1 MRRFFVSPDQ
11 IQGARITLTGNEAH
25 HLRSVLRLRPG
36 QVVEFFNGCGTV
48 YQVEISTIQL
58 NLIEGT
64 IVRQHVVKLDEP
76 FPLTLAQVVLKGKK
90 MDVVVQKATELG
102 VNTLIPVI
110 SRYCEG
116 RTKNTG
122 RVARWQ
128 RIVIEACKQ
137 SGRAV
142 PMRIAPVTPLDAL
155 SVADY
160 RYPLCCWEKEKQ
172 SLLLPTDLA
181 VAGAILLL
189 IGPEG
194 GFHERE
200 IQWMRDNN
208 FRIITLGPHIL
219 RAETAALA
227 AVSIVKHLGALA
239 LAACG

>member
-11 IQGARITLTGNEAH
+11 IQGSRIALTGNEVH
-25 HLRSVLRLRPG
+25 HLRSVLRLRSG
-36 QVVEFFNGCGTV
+36 QVVEFFDGCGTV
-48 YQVEISTIQL
+48 YQSEITTIQS

-64 IVRQHVVKLDEP
+64 IVGQYDARSDEP

-116 RTKNTG
+116 RTKSAG
-122 RVARWQ
+122 RIARWR

-137 SGRAV
+137 SGRAM
-142 PMRIAPVTPLDAL
+142 PMQIAPVTPLDAL

-160 RYPLCCWEKEKQ
+160 RYRFCCWEKERQ
-172 SLLLPTDLA
+172 SLLLPTHLG
-181 VAGAILLL
+181 VSGAILLL

-194 GFHERE
+194 GFHKRE
-200 IQWMRDNN
+200 IEWVRGNN

-227 AVSIVKHLGALA
+227 GVSIVKYVGSLA
-239 LAACG
+239 GVGC

>member
-11 IQGARITLTGNEAH
+11 VQGSRITLTGREAH
-25 HLRSVLRLRPG
+25 HFRSVLRLRCG
-36 QVVEFFNGCGTV
+36 QVVEFFDGCGTV
-48 YQVEISTIQL
+48 YQVEITTIQS
-58 NLIEGT
+58 NLIEGA
-64 IVRQHVVKLDEP
+64 IVGQYVAKLDEP

-116 RTKNTG
+116 RTKSTG

-142 PMRIAPVTPLDAL
+142 PMHIAPVTSMDTL
-155 SVADY
+155 SVVDY
-160 RYPLCCWEKEKQ
+160 RYRICCWEKEKQ
-172 SLLLPTDLA
+172 SLLLSSYLE

-194 GFHERE
+194 GFHEQE
-200 IQWMRDNN
+200 MEWVRDNG
-208 FRIITLGPHIL
+208 FHIVTLGPHVL

-227 AVSIVKHLGALA
+227 AVSIVKYVGSLAGAG
-239 LAACG
+239 C

>member
-11 IQGARITLTGNEAH
+11 IQGARITLKGAEAH
-25 HLRSVLRLRPG
+25 HLRSVLRLQPG
-36 QVVEFFNGCGTV
+36 RIVELFDGSGTV
-48 YQVEISTIQL
+48 YKAEISAIRS
-58 NLIEGT
+58 NFIEAR
-64 IVRQHVVKLDEP
+64 IVRKYVARLDDP

-102 VNTLIPVI
+102 VNILIPVI

-116 RTKNTG
+116 RKVNSDRIT
-122 RVARWQ
+122 RWQ

-142 PMRIAPVTPLDAL
+142 PMHIAPVTSMDTL
-155 SVADY
+155 SVVDY
-160 RYPLCCWEKEKQ
+160 RYRICCWEKEKQ
-172 SLLLPTDLA
+172 SLLLSSYLE

-194 GFHERE
+194 GFHEQE
-200 IQWMRDNN
+200 MEWVRDNG
-208 FRIITLGPHIL
+208 FRIVTLGPHVL

-227 AVSIVKHLGALA
+227 AVSIVKYVGSLA
-239 LAACG
+239 RAGCG

>member
-11 IQGARITLTGNEAH
+11 IQGTHITLTGNEAH

-36 QVVEFFNGCGTV
+36 QVVELLDGSGTV
-48 YQVEISTIQL
+48 YKAEISAIPS
-58 NLIEGT
+58 NYIEAR
-64 IVRQHVVKLDEP
+64 IIRQYDARVDEP

-110 SRYCEG
+110 SRYSEG
-116 RTKNTG
+116 KAKSAG
-122 RVARWQ
+122 RIARWR

-137 SGRAV
+137 SGRAI
-142 PMRIAPVTPLDAL
+142 PMQIAPVTPLDGL
-155 SVADY
+155 PVADY
-160 RYPLCCWEKEKQ
+160 RYRFCCWEKEQQ
-172 SLLLPTDLA
+172 SLLLPTHFG

-200 IQWMRDNN
+200 IEWGRYNN
-208 FRIITLGPHIL
+208 FRIITLGSHIL
-219 RAETAALA
+219 RAETAAIA

-239 LAACG
+239 MAGCG